1 MRRGRIVGAVVIL
14 VVLAAWFVTAVHLP
28 LLVIS
33 PGVALPVGERVEFP
47 TRLEDELSGR
57 LLLTTVRISQPNAL
71 EALGAW
77 LDDDKDVVGRER
89 VIPEGVNAEEY
100 IRGQREV
107 FEQSGQLAAAAGLRA
122 AGEQVSV
129 SGAGAR
135 VVALSEDAPAAGV
148 LRPGDVITAADGRPV
163 AVAPEL
169 VAAVARR
176 RIGDALALTV
186 RRDGMIRNLEVTLGG
201 SEQQPGPALGIAVS
215 TVDFDIE
222 LPFPVNVDAGDIGGP
237 SAGLLIALTVYD
249 LADEGD
255 LTDGRVIA
263 GTGTIDGQGNVGPV
277 GGVEQKIET
286 ALNAGAQIFLVP
298 AQEVEQARAAAE
310 GRLRVIEVATLQGAI
325 AALGGRSPG

>member
-1 MRRGRIVGAVVIL
+1 MRRGRIVGAVVVL
-14 VVLAAWFVTAVHLP
+14 VVLAAWLVTAVHLP

-77 LDDDKDVVGRER
+77 LDGDKDVVGRER

-176 RIGDALALTV
+176 KIGDTLALTV
-186 RRDGMIRNLEVTLGG
+186 RRDGMIRNVEVTLGG

-215 TVDFDIE
+215 TVDFDIA

-325 AALGGRSPG
+325 AALDGRSPG